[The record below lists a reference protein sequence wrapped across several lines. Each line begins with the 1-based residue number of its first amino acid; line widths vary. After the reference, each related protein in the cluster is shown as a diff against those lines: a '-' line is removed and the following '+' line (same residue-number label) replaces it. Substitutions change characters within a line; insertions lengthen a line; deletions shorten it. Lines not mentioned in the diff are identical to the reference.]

1 MRPLVFEG
9 YQAGG
14 VRGGQLMTTTE
25 VENFPGFP
33 EGITG
38 PDLMDKM
45 RQQAERW
52 GSELLTEDVE
62 HVDLS
67 SRPFTIRSSD
77 TEVCSLL
84 TSPLAGCATA
94 RRATRVHAGGLYP
107 ALYTPFQRGTKA
119 RSALE
124 PPAQGRAR
132 QGCLTGAGKRPQLAA
147 AVQQHVAFLGETRG
161 YCACC
166 FLDGKPAAANVR
178 KWWRLVR

>member
-1 MRPLVFEG
+1 M
-9 YQAGG
+9 
-14 VRGGQLMTTTE
+14 
-25 VENFPGFP
+25 ENFPGFP

-94 RRATRVHAGGLYP
+94 RRATRVHVGGLYP
-107 ALYTPFQRGTKA
+107 ALYTPFQRGTKV
-119 RSALE
+119 RSALSSRRPE
-124 PPAQGRAR
+124 CLCAEMAWLALGIAPT
-132 QGCLTGAGKRPQLAA
+132 GCCKAA
-147 AVQQHVAFLGETRG
+147 A
-161 YCACC
+161 CC
-166 FLDGKPAAANVR
+166 T
-178 KWWRLVR
+178 